1 MKLDQQIT
9 IYPPPYSDSSNK
21 VVTPEPIV
29 LDSLDVI
36 YCDYPSKKLY
46 YARIER
52 IPNPIYLYMNEEYD
66 NAGIITREL
75 GESKLKEV
83 LGSDPARHLR
93 ALFPKTLE
101 EHPNGPGSLLSAMIK
116 TLGIVMTSG
125 CSCRQHAIEMNEK
138 GNDWCEANIDTI
150 VGWLRTEAKK
160 RSLPFIDAIGKIMV
174 NRAIKKSRRLLAN
187 QPVPAN
193 DEELDNM

>member
-21 VVTPEPIV
+21 VVNPDPIT

-36 YCDYPSKKLY
+36 YCDYPTKKLY
-46 YARIER
+46 YARIDK
-52 IPNPIYLYMNEEYD
+52 IPNAVYLYVNEDYD
-66 NAGIITREL
+66 NAGTINREIAERRL
-75 GESKLKEV
+75 RETIGN
-83 LGSDPARHLR
+83 DPAKYLR
-93 ALFPKTLE
+93 GLFPKTLE
-101 EHPNGPGSLLSAMIK
+101 EHPNGPGSILSSMIK
-116 TLGIVMTSG
+116 TLGIVMTAG

-160 RSLPFIDAIGKIMV
+160 RSLPFIDAIGKLMV
-174 NRAIKKSRRLLAN
+174 ARAIKKSRRLLTN
-187 QPVPAN
+187 QPVPVN

>member
-9 IYPPPYSDSSNK
+9 IYPPPYTDASNK
-21 VVTPEPIV
+21 LVTPDPIV

-36 YCDYPSKKLY
+36 YSDYPSKKLY
-46 YARIER
+46 YVRIDR
-52 IPNPIYLYMNEEYD
+52 IPNPVYLFTNENYD
-66 NAGIITREL
+66 NAGIITREV
-75 GESKLKEV
+75 GEIKLKEII
-83 LGSDPARHLR
+83 GNNPEKFLR
-93 ALFPKTLE
+93 SLFPKTLE
-101 EHPNGPGSLLSAMIK
+101 EHPNGPGSILSSMIK
-116 TLGIVMTSG
+116 TLGIVMTAG

-160 RSLPFIDAIGKIMV
+160 RSLPFIDAIGKLMV
-174 NRAIKKSRRLLAN
+174 ARAIKKSRRLLAN
-187 QPVPAN
+187 QPVPVN